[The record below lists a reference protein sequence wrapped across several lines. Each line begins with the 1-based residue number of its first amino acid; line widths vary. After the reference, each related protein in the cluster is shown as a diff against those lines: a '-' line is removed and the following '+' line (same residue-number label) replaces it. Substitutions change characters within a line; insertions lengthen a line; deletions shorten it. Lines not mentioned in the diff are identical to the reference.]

1 MEWSEDEF
9 TGRRFG
15 KYEVL
20 CRLAVGG
27 MAEIFL
33 AFPRS
38 GDHTGEP
45 VVLKRILADQRED
58 ENALQMLLDEAKLT
72 ATLNHPNVAKVL
84 DLEVDGEEVLLVIEL
99 IAGANMEEIV
109 AIFQETQEAV
119 PLGMA
124 LTVVREAAQGL
135 AHAHAHLDSKGR
147 PSPIVHRDVT
157 PRNIMVDF
165 DGVTKMLDFGIARA
179 MGTQRRTVA
188 GMVRGTT
195 AYMSPEQAIGKDV
208 DPLSDIF
215 SLGVIFHEL
224 LTGQRLFARPNPG
237 EEMAAVYEGEIPL
250 PSRINRRV
258 PKPLDAVVM
267 RALEREKSKRYQTG
281 LELIRD
287 ISLTASSTAWSHE
300 RCAEA
305 VRAKFAGRRIDVSRL
320 VATIPLGELGVQPR
334 PSAPEART
342 LIASRAG
349 MAAVSPGMTSDEEG
363 SKTVLAAG
371 PVAHTPGSLRGTDP
385 ERDSQVG
392 KAKRG
397 GAKPL
402 GSEPL
407 SDTKRLE
414 KPAEALADSSLTLEG
429 TEIADPGMVS
439 ATGETP
445 MPESLR
451 RPQPVR
457 RKRPAGQ
464 SAVAQVP
471 VQTSA
476 STAMVVLVGVVAII
490 TGVLAGV
497 LISRQFTANPARL
510 GRLSVSADRP
520 VEVLIGD
527 QSLGKTPLKD
537 VLLPVGAHQ
546 LLLKET
552 GGKKRELTVTVSSN
566 QPARVDLKLDQ
577 LPLSK

>member
-9 TGRRFG
+9 TGKRFG

-27 MAEIFL
+27 MAELFL

-38 GDHTGEP
+38 GDHLGEP

-72 ATLNHPNVAKVL
+72 ATLNHPNVARVL

-109 AIFQETQEAV
+109 AIYQERQEAV
-119 PLGMA
+119 PLGMT

-135 AHAHAHLDSKGR
+135 AHAHAHLDAKGR

-165 DGVTKMLDFGIARA
+165 EGVTKMLDFGIARA

-224 LTGQRLFARPNPG
+224 LTGQRLFAKTNPG

-250 PSRINRRV
+250 PSRVNRRV

-267 RALEREKSKRYQTG
+267 RALEREKSKRYQNG

-287 ISLTASSTAWSHE
+287 LLLTAGSTAWSHE

-305 VRAKFAGRRIDVSRL
+305 VREKFAGRRIDVSRL
-320 VATIPLGELGVQPR
+320 VATIPLAELGAQPA

-342 LIASRAG
+342 LIASRGG
-349 MAAVSPGMTSDEEG
+349 MAAVSPSMTSDEDG

-371 PVAHTPGSLRGTDP
+371 LLNRTPVSLRSTDP
-385 ERDSQVG
+385 ERELQAG
-392 KAKRG
+392 RAKRG
-397 GAKPL
+397 GGTEL
-402 GSEPL
+402 GAEPL
-407 SDTKRLE
+407 ADTKRLE
-414 KPAEALADSSLTLEG
+414 KPKAGHVEASQTLEG
-429 TEIADPGMVS
+429 TEIADLTMGS
-439 ATGETP
+439 TTGETP
-445 MPESLR
+445 LPESPP
-451 RPQPVR
+451 RPQVVR

-464 SAVAQVP
+464 SAIAHAP
-471 VQTSA
+471 PKSSA
-476 STAMVVLVGVVAII
+476 STAMVIVVGVVAII
-490 TGVLAGV
+490 VGVLGGLV
-497 LISRQFTANPARL
+497 ISSWFANPSKL
-510 GRLSVSADRP
+510 GKLSVAADRP

-527 QSLGKTPLKD
+527 QSLGRTPLKD
-537 VLLPVGAHQ
+537 VLLPEGSHV
-546 LLLKET
+546 LRLKENN
-552 GGKKRELTVTVSSN
+552 GKKRELTVTVSST
-566 QPARVDLKLDQ
+566 QPARVEAKLDQ
-577 LPLSK
+577 LPVLK